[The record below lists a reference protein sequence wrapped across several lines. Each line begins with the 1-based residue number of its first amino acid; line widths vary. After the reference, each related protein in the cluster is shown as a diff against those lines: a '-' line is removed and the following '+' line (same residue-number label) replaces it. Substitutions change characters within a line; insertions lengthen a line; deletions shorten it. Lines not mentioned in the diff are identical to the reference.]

1 MKVLKVSFEISA
13 SKIITTNLAVSS
25 SKDIIDADHD
35 FIRTVQMAT
44 VFECLWVFLLHF
56 AIFLTLYIFVCKSL
70 CFRALELKSQ
80 TPSGVIHGIKMFIR
94 III

>member
-13 SKIITTNLAVSS
+13 SKIITTNLAVSC

-44 VFECLWVFLLHF
+44 VFECLW
-56 AIFLTLYIFVCKSL
+56 IFCYILQLFSHCISLFV
-70 CFRALELKSQ
+70 RACVLELCN
-80 TPSGVIHGIKMFIR
+80 
-94 III
+94 